1 VYRFTLADMKAI
13 KVSEFGG
20 PEVMHLVDLSD
31 PIPNENE
38 ELINVTSIGVN
49 YADTHQIE
57 NSYRVPQTLPLFPG
71 LEVVGTTS
79 SGRRVLASVSGGG
92 YAQKAVANKDY
103 VVDIPKDVSDEQALA
118 TLVQGTTAWHILK
131 TVGHLQPGES
141 VVIHAAAGG
150 VGSVA
155 IQLAKMW
162 GGKVIAVTSSGGKEK
177 LAKSL
182 GADVTVDANAVDLQ
196 AALLAANEG
205 KKVDLILEMV
215 GGKTFDASL
224 AVLAPFGRLV
234 TFGSASRKPA
244 TPIAPTALLA
254 GTKTVSG
261 FWLGNCFGR
270 RDLINDVILELFGLI
285 EAGKL
290 KPVVGPIFPLS
301 QACDALRAILAR
313 KTTGKVTLNPAL

>member
-1 VYRFTLADMKAI
+1 MKAI

-20 PEVMHLVDLSD
+20 PEVMKLVDLPD
-31 PIPNENE
+31 PTPTEHE

-79 SGRRVLASVSGGG
+79 SGRRVLASVSDGA
-92 YAQKAVANKDY
+92 YAQKVVANKDY
-103 VVDIPKDVSDEQALA
+103 IIDIPVNVSDEQALA
-118 TLVQGTTAWHILK
+118 MLVQGTTAWHILK
-131 TVGHLQPGES
+131 TVGHLHPGES

-150 VGSVA
+150 VGSIA

-162 GGKVIAVTSSGGKEK
+162 GGKVIAVTSLGAKEK
-177 LAKSL
+177 LAKTL
-182 GADVTVDANAVDLQ
+182 GADVTVDANAEDLQ
-196 AALLAANEG
+196 AALLAANDG
-205 KKVDLILEMV
+205 KRVDLVLEMV

-244 TPIAPTALLA
+244 TPIVPTALLA
-254 GTKTVSG
+254 GTKTVAG

-270 RDLINDVILELFGLI
+270 RELINDVIVELFALV
-285 EAGKL
+285 ESGKL
-290 KPVVGPIFPLS
+290 KPVIGPIYPLS
-301 QACDALRAILAR
+301 QAPEAHRAIRAR
-313 KTTGKVTLNPAL
+313 ETTGKVTLNPAL

>member
-1 VYRFTLADMKAI
+1 MKAI

-20 PEVMHLVDLSD
+20 PEVMQLVDVPD
-31 PIPNENE
+31 PIPGQNE
-38 ELINVTSIGVN
+38 ELITVTSIGVN

-79 SGRRVLASVSGGG
+79 SGRRVLASVSGGA
-92 YAQKAVANKDY
+92 YAQKAVANKDSII
-103 VVDIPKDVSDEQALA
+103 DIPADVTDEQALA
-118 TLVQGTTAWHILK
+118 MLVQGTTAWHILK
-131 TVGHLQPGES
+131 TVGHLQPGDS

-150 VGSVA
+150 VGSTA

-162 GGKVIAVTSSGGKEK
+162 GGKVIAVTSAGAKET
-177 LAKSL
+177 LVRSL
-182 GADVTVDANAVDLQ
+182 GADETVDANASDLQ
-196 AALLAANEG
+196 AALLKANGG
-205 KKVDLILEMV
+205 KRVDLILEMV

-244 TPIAPTALLA
+244 TPIVPTALLA
-254 GTKTVSG
+254 GTKTVAG

-270 RDLINDVILELFGLI
+270 RDLINDVITQLFALI
-285 EAGKL
+285 ASGKL
-290 KPVVGPIFPLS
+290 APVVGPIFPLS
-301 QACDALRAILAR
+301 QAAKAHQAILAR
-313 KTTGKVTLNPAL
+313 ETTGKVTLNPAL

>member
-1 VYRFTLADMKAI
+1 MKAI

-20 PEVMHLVDLSD
+20 PEVMKLVDLPD
-31 PIPNENE
+31 PTPTEHE

-79 SGRRVLASVSGGG
+79 SGRRVLASVSDGA
-92 YAQKAVANKDY
+92 YAQKVVANKDY
-103 VVDIPKDVSDEQALA
+103 IIDIPVNVSDEQALA
-118 TLVQGTTAWHILK
+118 MLVQGTTAWHILK
-131 TVGHLQPGES
+131 TVGHLHPGES

-150 VGSVA
+150 VGSNA

-162 GGKVIAVTSSGGKEK
+162 GGKVIAVTSLGAKEK
-177 LAKSL
+177 LAKTL
-182 GADVTVDANAVDLQ
+182 GADVTVDANAEDLQ
-196 AALLAANEG
+196 AALLAANDG
-205 KKVDLILEMV
+205 KRVDLVLEMV

-244 TPIAPTALLA
+244 TPIVPTALLA
-254 GTKTVSG
+254 GTKTVAG

-270 RDLINDVILELFGLI
+270 RELINDVIVELFALV
-285 EAGKL
+285 ESGKL
-290 KPVVGPIFPLS
+290 KPVIGPIYPLS
-301 QACDALRAILAR
+301 QAPEAHRAIRAR
-313 KTTGKVTLNPAL
+313 ETTGKVTLNPAL